1 MAPYSNTLCK
11 NTLCK
16 NTFRKNT
23 LWKLKSDPLL
33 PSELH
38 ASQGVAR
45 VEKVVDAAAKADSTA
60 HTIKTKRENLK
71 PKPHKQNQN
80 EILD

>member
-1 MAPYSNTLCK
+1 M
-11 NTLCK
+11 
-16 NTFRKNT
+16 
-23 LWKLKSDPLL
+23 KSDPLL

-45 VEKVVDAAAKADSTA
+45 VEKVVDAAAEADSTA

-71 PKPHKQNQN
+71 PKPHNHTTTQPKPK
-80 EILD
+80 